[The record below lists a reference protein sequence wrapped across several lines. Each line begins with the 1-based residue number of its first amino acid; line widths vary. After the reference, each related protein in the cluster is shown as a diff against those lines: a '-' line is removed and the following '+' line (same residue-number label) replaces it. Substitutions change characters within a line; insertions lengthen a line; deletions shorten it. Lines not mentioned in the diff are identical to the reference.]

1 MNVDKKSEK
10 STPGKK
16 ILKKNGK
23 KELDGK
29 PQIIKA
35 SDNPQK
41 QNSNNNSLS
50 RSPDLQHMNT
60 FQNIENVK

>member
-41 QNSNNNSLS
+41 QNSNNSLS

-60 FQNIENVK
+60 F

>member
-41 QNSNNNSLS
+41 QNSNKSLS

-60 FQNIENVK
+60 F